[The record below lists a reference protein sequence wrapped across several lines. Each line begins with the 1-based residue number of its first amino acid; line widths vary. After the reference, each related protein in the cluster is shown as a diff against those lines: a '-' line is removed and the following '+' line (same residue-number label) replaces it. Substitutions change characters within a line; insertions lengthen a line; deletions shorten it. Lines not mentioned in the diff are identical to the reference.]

1 MLLALISV
9 VLIPTSS
16 RGDGTFYFYDNELW
30 KIGKE
35 TFQYAYITYENGIET
50 MTLAVK
56 LKDVNGTKG
65 VWMFPVPANISSVKI
80 ENITTHNF
88 PYSPPSL
95 DSENLNKKFNET
107 FVFSAITT
115 CMQPIPFN
123 ILVYL
128 TGQIVASSAGYAG
141 EGSPEAITIWYHG
154 IIFEIVS
161 LSNENAFTRYLNSNN
176 LTLNSATNTVIDSY
190 LNKNYTMIFGWIE
203 NITEYK
209 DWLAKNRIERP
220 ILNIKL
226 SFPTKKIF
234 FPLKISSVFG
244 DQEVEVLLHIKKMV
258 SPVLY
263 PEIKNF
269 THITYKTNGVRVL
282 IKTRASNF
290 THDLWFSEGIPD
302 YVETE
307 TLFINNNI
315 QVIFLMNTLSSIGAL
330 AISNRLIFSKYNTF
344 TYWDLG
350 LILISYT
357 LLSWIL
363 GVAIF
368 SFIIMHLTKKKRL
381 INKIDPYTL
390 SQTFTCTFTML
401 YIFFG
406 IFAYILLYLGIWL
419 L

>member
-1 MLLALISV
+1 MLL
-9 VLIPTSS
+9 VLITVISIPASS

-30 KIGKE
+30 KIGEE
-35 TFQYAYITYENGIET
+35 TFQYAYITYKNGIET
-50 MTLAVK
+50 MILTVK
-56 LKDVNGTKG
+56 LDDVNGTKG

-80 ENITTHNF
+80 ENIATHDL
-88 PYSPPSL
+88 PYTPPSL
-95 DSENLNKKFNET
+95 ESENLNEKFNET
-107 FVFSAITT
+107 FVFSAMVT

-123 ILVYL
+123 ILIYL
-128 TGQIVASSAGYAG
+128 VNQGVSSLGVAG
-141 EGSPEAITIWYHG
+141 EGSPEVITIWYHG

-161 LSNENAFTRYLNSNN
+161 LSDENAFTRYLNSNN
-176 LTLNSATNTVIDSY
+176 LTLNSATNTIIDSY

-209 DWLAKNRIERP
+209 DWLVRNHIERP

-244 DQEVEVLLHIKKMV
+244 DQEVEVLLHIKTMV

-263 PEIKNF
+263 PEIKNS
-269 THITYKTNGVRVL
+269 THITYKTDGVRVL

-290 THDLWFSEGIPD
+290 TQDLWFSEEIPD

-315 QVIFLMNTLSSIGAL
+315 LVIFLINTLSSIGAL
-330 AISNRLIFSKYNTF
+330 AISNKLIFSKYNAF

-350 LILISYT
+350 LILISYV
-357 LLSWIL
+357 LLSCIL
-363 GVAIF
+363 GVVIF
-368 SFIIMHLTKKKRL
+368 SFIIIYLVKKKRL
-381 INKIDPYTL
+381 INKIDPLTL
-390 SQTFTCTFTML
+390 SQTFTGAFTVL